1 MNTKTLSFTKFFL
14 FSIVLLNASTSFAES
29 IRLTTTSD
37 KEVIAAYLQGEND
50 SNPVLILHGFL
61 QTKEFSTV
69 DMLATALNDSDYT
82 VLSPTLSLGINNRKQ
97 SLSCEAVHTHSLD
110 SDAVELK
117 QWIEW
122 LHKKTG
128 KTVTLIGHS
137 SAGQVLLKYMDSYD
151 AKFIDHAILISVS
164 YFASDSDDNKNNFKK
179 AQVAIKENSNL
190 IDTYSLDYCEVYS
203 TYARN
208 FLSYYSWDRDKT
220 SHVIS
225 KFRDQVSIILGTSDK
240 RISGD
245 WRRQVQNINSSTY
258 LIEGANHFFDQAHEF
273 DLIDTV
279 EMLITSD

>member
-137 SAGQVLLKYMDSYD
+137 SAGQVLLKYMDNYD
-151 AKFIDHAILISVS
+151 AKFINHAILISVS
-164 YFASDSDDNKNNFKK
+164 YFASDSDANKNNFKK
-179 AQVAIKENSNL
+179 AQAAIKENSNL

-240 RISGD
+240 RINAD
-245 WRRQVQNINSSTY
+245 WRRQVQNINNSTY
-258 LIEGANHFFDQAHEF
+258 LIEGANHFFDQAHGF
-273 DLIDTV
+273 DLIDAV